1 MADGMQHPIDA
12 ETAVQQEQ
20 FMRWSETRSE
30 IAKALAKAQA
40 TLSPVLKDSTNPHF
54 GNKYAELSTVLSAV
68 MPALNSNGISLIQ
81 APTFNGASVAV
92 TTMLLHE
99 SGEWMETTLK
109 MKPSKTDPQGVGSCI
124 TYARRYSA
132 LAIAGAAPDDDD
144 GNFASQRQAP
154 QGVQSAPPREAKANH
169 ASKADSRDLYKELQE
184 SLRSQTSIDH
194 LKEWARHNKARI
206 EKLPPDWA
214 DELRKEYAA
223 ELEGHKNFNER
234 EQADV

>member
-1 MADGMQHPIDA
+1 MADGMQQTIEA
-12 ETAVQQEQ
+12 EGAVQQEQ

-54 GNKYAELSTVLSAV
+54 GNKYAELSTVLAAV

-144 GNFASQRQAP
+144 GNFASQQQPARLDQT
-154 QGVQSAPPREAKANH
+154 VQQRPAQTNH
-169 ASKADSRDLYKELQE
+169 ASKANSRDLYKELQDG
-184 SLRSQTSIDH
+184 LRSQSSIEQ
-194 LKEWARHNKARI
+194 LKEWARFNKARI
-206 EKLPPDWA
+206 DSMDPSFA
-214 DELRKEYAA
+214 AELRKEYAA
-223 ELEGHKNFNER
+223 ELEGHKNFNEK